1 MLCKVILLLFRDLE
15 MNNNIYLSLTTFSLS
30 VQLVMDLVFSA
41 WIYVQSI
48 KGIKL
53 SGKK

>member
-15 MNNNIYLSLTTFSLS
+15 MNNLSSLTTFSLS
-30 VQLVMDLVFSA
+30 VQLVMDEVFSA